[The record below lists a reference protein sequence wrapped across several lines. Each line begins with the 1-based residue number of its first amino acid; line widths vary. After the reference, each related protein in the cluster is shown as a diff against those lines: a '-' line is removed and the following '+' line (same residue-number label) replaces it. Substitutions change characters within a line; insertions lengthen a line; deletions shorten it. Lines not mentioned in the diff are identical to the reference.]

1 MAVSDPIAD
10 MLTRIRNAI
19 MVGHQIVSV
28 PSSTIKLEIARI
40 LREEGFITDFD
51 VKDEDEKT
59 PSVDIKL
66 HYWQKNDPAIT
77 GLKRVSKPGLRV
89 YVSKDDIPHIYGG
102 SGIAVLSTNQGVM
115 SGSQAR
121 ASGVGGEVLFYIW

>member
-1 MAVSDPIAD
+1 MSVSDPIAD

-28 PSSTIKLEIARI
+28 PSSTMKLEIARI

-59 PSVDIKL
+59 PTVDIKL
-66 HYWQKNDPAIT
+66 HYWQKNDSAIT

-89 YVSKDDIPHIYGG
+89 YVSKDDIPHIHGG

>member
-1 MAVSDPIAD
+1 
-10 MLTRIRNAI
+10 
-19 MVGHQIVSV
+19 
-28 PSSTIKLEIARI
+28 
-40 LREEGFITDFD
+40 REEGFITDFD

-89 YVSKDDIPHIYGG
+89 YVSKDDIPHVYGG
-102 SGIAVLSTNQGVM
+102 SGMAVMSTNQGVM

>member
-28 PSSTIKLEIARI
+28 PSSTMKLEIARI

-59 PSVDIKL
+59 PTVDIKL

-115 SGSQAR
+115 SGFQAR

>member
-28 PSSTIKLEIARI
+28 PSSTMKLEIARI

-59 PSVDIKL
+59 PTVDIKL
-66 HYWQKNDPAIT
+66 HYWQKNDSAIT